1 MEVPGARSGNKFFVF
16 LYELLGTAM
25 LLISIN
31 WASTSG
37 SVAEAVGLTV
47 FVCAQ
52 IMGGI
57 SGGHFNPAVTI
68 GMLWK
73 EGKEHFAGN
82 LVFAFF
88 IIIFQGLGAIIG
100 CAVSIMAFSYKKK
113 DIKEVPVGGDD
124 YWVAQ
129 LCPVNG
135 CNDDGDNL
143 LRVFAVETVCTFMF
157 VTFVLVIAKHNGA
170 QDTPINA
177 MAIGLALYCCVREA
191 SGISGG
197 CINPAVGLVQSV
209 FQKMANEYTYPKA
222 KDTQLNYLPVYIGGP
237 LLGGFLAGIFQK
249 LIYEFAIKHAEEAS
263 NQEYG
268 KMV

>member
-1 MEVPGARSGNKFFVF
+1 
-16 LYELLGTAM
+16 
-25 LLISIN
+25 
-31 WASTSG
+31 
-37 SVAEAVGLTV
+37 
-47 FVCAQ
+47 
-52 IMGGI
+52 MGGI
-57 SGGHFNPAVTI
+57 SGGHFNPAVTL

-73 EGKEHFAGN
+73 EGKENFGVN

-88 IIIFQGLGAIIG
+88 IILFQGAGACLG

-124 YWVAQ
+124 FWVAQ

-135 CNDDGDNL
+135 CNDDGDNV

-177 MAIGLALYCCVREA
+177 MAIGLALYCAVREA

-197 CINPAVGLVQSV
+197 CINPAVGLVQSL
-209 FQKMANEYTYPKA
+209 FQKFANEYTYP
-222 KDTQLNYLPVYIGGP
+222 
-237 LLGGFLAGIFQK
+237 
-249 LIYEFAIKHAEEAS
+249 
-263 NQEYG
+263 
-268 KMV
+268 